1 MEQRNGKRD
10 NTTDGM
16 KPKKREIRSF
26 PFFPF
31 HYVCSVIYY
40 YFPGVLVIVAYA
52 LFHVS
57 GGMR

>member
-1 MEQRNGKRD
+1 MEQRKGKID
-10 NTTDGM
+10 NRTDPM
-16 KPKKREIRSF
+16 KPNKRKIRSF

-31 HYVCSVIYY
+31 NFVSSVIYY
-40 YFPGVLVIVAYA
+40 YFPGVLVFVACA